1 MRICSMPLVTLLV
14 LATACGNGSG
24 KSTSTPAV
32 SGAYEFVVTSDVT
45 GGVTLVEADFTANGN
60 QSSAV
65 GPSQVQ
71 ILTLENKNWYVN
83 GVCPGAMPGQNS
95 LATNINGNNVA
106 LTFNEGGNALPGQGV
121 LTGAT
126 ITGNYS
132 ISDSQCPDLVGEIV
146 YPPGYDFGGFVGS
159 LVPELT
165 GAFSGSLNL
174 PDGTDNAALTLSEGA
189 NNTLTVSAQLNGPA
203 DNGTYTL
210 TGSAV
215 GNVMFVSG
223 SINGQAMTLFGYFD
237 NAGAYTGM
245 TNSLLVFDYGTLA
258 KVGLLLKQ

>member
-1 MRICSMPLVTLLV
+1 MKVCTIPLGVLLV
-14 LATACGNGSG
+14 LTTACGGGN
-24 KSTSTPAV
+24 STSTSPSTV

-45 GGVTLVEADFTANGN
+45 GGVTLVEANLAASGN
-60 QSSAV
+60 QSSAS

-83 GVCPGAMPGQNS
+83 GVCPGATPGQNS
-95 LATNINGNNVA
+95 LAANVSGSNVA

-126 ITGNYS
+126 ITGDYS
-132 ISDSQCPDLVGEIV
+132 ITGSQCPDLVGGIE
-146 YPPGYDFGGFVGS
+146 YPPGYDFGGFVGN
-159 LVPELT
+159 LVPEVAGT
-165 GAFSGSLNL
+165 FSGSLNL
-174 PDGTDNAALTLSEGA
+174 PEGTDNAAFTLSEGTD
-189 NNTLTVSAQLNGPA
+189 NTLTISAQLNGPA

-223 SINGQAMTLFGYFD
+223 LVNGQAVTFLGYYD
-237 NAGAYTGM
+237 RVGAFTGM
-245 TNSLLVFDYGTLA
+245 SNSILVFDYDTLT
-258 KVGLLLKQ
+258 KVGLLIEQ